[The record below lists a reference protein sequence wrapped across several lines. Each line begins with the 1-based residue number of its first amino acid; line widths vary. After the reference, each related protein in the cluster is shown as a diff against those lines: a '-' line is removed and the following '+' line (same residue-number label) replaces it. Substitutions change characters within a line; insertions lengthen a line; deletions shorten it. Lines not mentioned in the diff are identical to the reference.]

1 MVVFVFIF
9 FTCHFVFSFLFL
21 FKYLLFFVS
30 LHEMIFICVKLILI
44 NSNELSFF
52 LLIYFDSFAH
62 RLHKYLRQYIV
73 LFINV
78 QFKCGMKC
86 EEEIMLHQVIF

>member
-1 MVVFVFIF
+1 VVFVFIF
-9 FTCHFVFSFLFL
+9 FTCHFVFSFLLLL

-30 LHEMIFICVKLILI
+30 LHEMIFICVKLMLI

-52 LLIYFDSFAH
+52 FISLDSFAH

-86 EEEIMLHQVIF
+86 EEEIMLHRVIF